1 MKQMRIIKTEEDNTN
16 FILHLEDERKLT
28 VSKETYFKYSLYE
41 LSTLSEAM
49 LKEFQYKNDLINCEF
64 IARKH
69 LLGKIKSSNQLK
81 LFLLNK
87 NFSEEV
93 IINIITKLMSENI
106 LDDVKYAKKLI
117 KRKLKGN
124 KISSNM
130 LISILINE
138 GISEKLSTELVD
150 KEKISNYDNAK
161 TIINQRY
168 KGKINEREKIYR
180 YLLSKGFEPE
190 VILEVLGKEI

>member
-1 MKQMRIIKTEEDNTN
+1 MKKLRIIKTEETDKN
-16 FILHLEDERKLT
+16 FVLYLEDKRNLT

-49 LKEFQYKNDLINCEF
+49 LKDFQYKNDLINCEF

-69 LLGKIKSSNQLK
+69 LLGKIKSSNKLK

-93 IINIITKLMSENI
+93 IVNIIAKLVSENI

-130 LISILINE
+130 LVSILINE

-150 KEKISNYDNAK
+150 KEKIDNYDNAK

-190 VILEVLGKEI
+190 VILEVLGKEV